1 VSHAEAATSPAM
13 RWTGR
18 ATLAEIVVDRHVEV
32 IELVARRDDVFLWQG
47 ESRTLAV
54 IDRDRMQNWLNQP
67 TETHRWGVES
77 IPGLRRRST
86 RVDPT
91 HCLLSAGSLRSSPEQ
106 RPAETWD
113 LAIDDVVWSRRPNGS
128 LTLTVDSHM
137 PYHLGLELST
147 WLITWI

>member
-1 VSHAEAATSPAM
+1 MNEDVAAVSRATL
-13 RWTGR
+13 WTGR
-18 ATLAEIVVDRHVEV
+18 AVLAEIMVDRRVEV

-54 IDRDRMQNWLNQP
+54 IDRDRMRSWLNQP
-67 TETHRWGVES
+67 TA
-77 IPGLRRRST
+77 INRRV
-86 RVDPT
+86 VDPISSLQAQDLWAEPT
-91 HCLLSAGSLRSSPEQ
+91 HGRISDRKGRPRSNVP
-106 RPAETWD
+106 PAENWD
-113 LAIDDVVWSRRPNGS
+113 LAIDDVVWGRRPNGS